1 MSLFVRPS
9 LLGGKSVFWG
19 KATQQKY
26 PHGVTM
32 NTEYKHLVISF
43 IFAEIYIYTLYLN
56 SLATVK
62 KHTNKQKR
70 KKISTNTATTITK
83 IQDRRVGSQMFR
95 FLYKILHL
103 HDKVQRKS
111 TWRKIHSHHKLCLF
125 FFVKFKKNSS
135 ILFLQTVLTC
145 PNCNVYNFSYI
156 KKKQN
161 NNTKVFRSESR
172 M

>member
-1 MSLFVRPS
+1 MRPS
-9 LLGGKSVFWG
+9 LSLQPCARKENVFFEG

-62 KHTNKQKR
+62 KTKHKQKR
-70 KKISTNTATTITK
+70 TKKAQIQQQLSQKYKTDESARRCSVFCTKYYTCTTK
-83 IQDRRVGSQMFR
+83 
-95 FLYKILHL
+95 YKGNKHEG
-103 HDKVQRKS
+103 KY
-111 TWRKIHSHHKLCLF
+111 IHIINYV

-156 KKKQN
+156 KKKH
-161 NNTKVFRSESR
+161 KGISK
-172 M
+172 